1 MKNTKSIFKNIEK
14 VRKANNKNWMDLLRL
29 AYDSNPQETIKI
41 LSKILRKDSSLIKLA
56 KNLTKITK
64 NKN

>member
-29 AYDSNPQETIKI
+29 AYDSNPHETIKI
-41 LSKILRKDSSLIKLA
+41 LSKILQKDSSLIKLA